1 MKDFCNYH
9 PTRIAHWSCPKCS
22 AMLCPECVIKRDKG
36 PYTKGEYLHLCPKC
50 NISVDWVGVENII
63 DPFWHRM
70 PKIFTYPLS
79 PSPLILMIVL
89 SVVTVFFSG
98 SGIFSLLL
106 RGIAWLIVLKYS
118 FESLKTTA
126 SGDLKPPKINS
137 ETISTDF
144 QQVFKQYGIFILIFL
159 FFGWIAVTVG
169 PFLGIAFM
177 LFALLFVPAM
187 IILLVTTNSLFHAVN
202 PVLFVQL
209 AFRIGRG
216 YLLMY
221 FFLLLLGAAPAV
233 VMKYIIKFF
242 PAGLHLLLYG
252 LAQSYYMIV
261 SYHLMGYVILQ
272 YHEEVGYE
280 VDFDDFRD
288 PSLETVEPEKIDPD
302 AVILKEVNPMI
313 QDGKLDEAIS
323 AIKDMTRKDGITSV
337 DLSDRYYKLLKMKK
351 RTSEMLEHGINH
363 LDLLAADN
371 NKPKAVKVYT
381 ECRKIDPKFLPSPVF
396 LLKLAGWLNEAGK
409 TKEAVGIYNSIVKA
423 YPENQLAPKAYF
435 RAAQIIHDR
444 LMNPEKARKILN
456 SLISKYPDNEIVPHV
471 KNYIANM

>member
-144 QQVFKQYGIFILIFL
+144 QQVFKQYGIFIWSPPTAFFMQLIL
-159 FFGWIAVTVG
+159 FSLSSW
-169 PFLGIAFM
+169 
-177 LFALLFVPAM
+177 LLESAGG
-187 IILLVTTNSLFHAVN
+187 T
-202 PVLFVQL
+202 
-209 AFRIGRG
+209 
-216 YLLMY
+216 YLCI
-221 FFLLLLGAAPAV
+221 FFCC
-233 VMKYIIKFF
+233 FW
-242 PAGLHLLLYG
+242 
-252 LAQSYYMIV
+252 
-261 SYHLMGYVILQ
+261 
-272 YHEEVGYE
+272 
-280 VDFDDFRD
+280 
-288 PSLETVEPEKIDPD
+288 EPP
-302 AVILKEVNPMI
+302 
-313 QDGKLDEAIS
+313 
-323 AIKDMTRKDGITSV
+323 
-337 DLSDRYYKLLKMKK
+337 
-351 RTSEMLEHGINH
+351 
-363 LDLLAADN
+363 
-371 NKPKAVKVYT
+371 
-381 ECRKIDPKFLPSPVF
+381 LP
-396 LLKLAGWLNEAGK
+396 L
-409 TKEAVGIYNSIVKA
+409 
-423 YPENQLAPKAYF
+423 
-435 RAAQIIHDR
+435 
-444 LMNPEKARKILN
+444 
-456 SLISKYPDNEIVPHV
+456 
-471 KNYIANM
+471 

>member
-1 MKDFCNYH
+1 
-9 PTRIAHWSCPKCS
+9 
-22 AMLCPECVIKRDKG
+22 
-36 PYTKGEYLHLCPKC
+36 
-50 NISVDWVGVENII
+50 
-63 DPFWHRM
+63 
-70 PKIFTYPLS
+70 
-79 PSPLILMIVL
+79 
-89 SVVTVFFSG
+89 
-98 SGIFSLLL
+98 
-106 RGIAWLIVLKYS
+106 
-118 FESLKTTA
+118 
-126 SGDLKPPKINS
+126 
-137 ETISTDF
+137 
-144 QQVFKQYGIFILIFL
+144 
-159 FFGWIAVTVG
+159 
-169 PFLGIAFM
+169 
-177 LFALLFVPAM
+177 
-187 IILLVTTNSLFHAVN
+187 
-202 PVLFVQL
+202 
-209 AFRIGRG
+209 
-216 YLLMY
+216 MY

-288 PSLETVEPEKIDPD
+288 PSLETAEPEKIDPD

-313 QDGKLDEAIS
+313 QDGNLDEAIS
-323 AIKDMTRKDGITSV
+323 AIKDMTRKDGIASV

-371 NKPKAVKVYT
+371 NKPKAVEVYT
-381 ECRKIDPKFLPSPVF
+381 ECRKIEPKFLPSPVF

-409 TKEAVGIYNSIVKA
+409 TKEAVGIYNSLVKA
-423 YPENQLAPKAYF
+423 YPKNHLTPKAYF

>member
-89 SVVTVFFSG
+89 SVVTILFPG
-98 SGIFSLLL
+98 KGIFSLLSHL
-106 RGIAWLIVLKYS
+106 LYVLFTGYASGIFSGPDFYCLLVRGVAWLVVLKYS

-137 ETISTDF
+137 ETISDDL
-144 QQVFKQYGIFILIFL
+144 QPVFKQYGIFILIFL
-159 FFGWIAVTVG
+159 FFCLITLYSGSLFGFLPVG
-169 PFLGIAFM
+169 YFLGIAFM

-202 PVLFVQL
+202 PVLFIRL

-221 FFLLLLGAAPAV
+221 FFLLLLGGAPAV

-242 PAGLHLLLYG
+242 PAGLHLLLYQHQVLHVQPG
-252 LAQSYYMIV
+252 LKQYQEQSLNRQQLRIELKIY
-261 SYHLMGYVILQ
+261 
-272 YHEEVGYE
+272 
-280 VDFDDFRD
+280 DDIR
-288 PSLETVEPEKIDPD
+288 
-302 AVILKEVNPMI
+302 
-313 QDGKLDEAIS
+313 
-323 AIKDMTRKDGITSV
+323 
-337 DLSDRYYKLLKMKK
+337 
-351 RTSEMLEHGINH
+351 
-363 LDLLAADN
+363 
-371 NKPKAVKVYT
+371 
-381 ECRKIDPKFLPSPVF
+381 
-396 LLKLAGWLNEAGK
+396 
-409 TKEAVGIYNSIVKA
+409 
-423 YPENQLAPKAYF
+423 
-435 RAAQIIHDR
+435 
-444 LMNPEKARKILN
+444 
-456 SLISKYPDNEIVPHV
+456 
-471 KNYIANM
+471 